1 MGIYHEDYND
11 DCERCQLE
19 QSLVFALFELDQLH
33 LDRHLTEQ
41 PKLMHQYASS
51 LAEAR
56 YEYGLCE
63 RKRDVVL
70 AEVDFKI
77 RRNPEKFGLEK
88 VTEKAVENLVTL
100 DPRVDRAER
109 KVLLA
114 KRKVD
119 GLQAMVSALEHR
131 KKTLEGLTY
140 LFGMD
145 YYAEPRLPKNVKERR
160 EKVKNDKVFGRSRR
174 RQQ

>member
-1 MGIYHEDYND
+1 MKNANVNGGVGRDED
-11 DCERCQLE
+11 
-19 QSLVFALFELDQLH
+19 SLFDLDQLR
-33 LDRHLTEQ
+33 LDQHLTEQ

-70 AEVDFKI
+70 AEVDFEI
-77 RRNPEKFGLEK
+77 RRRPEKFGLEK

-119 GLQAMVSALEHR
+119 GLQAMVSALDHR
-131 KKTLEGLTY
+131 KKSLEGLVY
-140 LFGMD
+140 LFSVD
-145 YYAEPRLPKNVKERR
+145 YFAEPKLPKAEKERR
-160 EKVKNDKVFGRSRR
+160 NQAKNDKVFGRSRR
-174 RQQ
+174 RQR